1 MLYDVYRVDRH
12 LHDVDDVVETCIG
25 VGLSDAEVKELI
37 TTQEGYLEIFGVD
50 SEGLVYDKVGE

>member
-12 LHDVDDVVETCIG
+12 PHDIDDVVETCIG
-25 VGLSDAEVKELI
+25 VDLSDMGVKDLI
-37 TTQEGYLEIFGVD
+37 ATQNGYLEIFGVD